1 MPATVTALRQ
11 AGPPKWAGPVIAWA
25 TMPVESLTFRLSAR
39 GRPAGR
45 LVLRSGERGRV
56 TLSEARMQLQ
66 GALGNTT
73 IVQTSRSHAARH
85 HSLSWREEKEGQG
98 DGRVFEVRFDPD
110 SGLVTASRGRQNS
123 ASIPYLLP
131 YRDPLSLLR
140 ELRAFAA
147 TEYRPDAP
155 LRIPMLGKEVVVA
168 RVVET
173 ELEVAGQRRRAKGF
187 LLHPGGSWVYVDA
200 AAPHTLLKLVQRL
213 DDQNLEALLV
223 DVAEEQS
230 MPGWEQSEPSESS
243 SGRGGRRRRPRRR
256 RSRGRG

>member
-1 MPATVTALRQ
+1 MR
-11 AGPPKWAGPVIAWA
+11 AGPVIAWS
-25 TMPVESLTFRLSAR
+25 TMPIESLTFRLSAR

-45 LVLRSGERGRV
+45 LLLRSGERGRV
-56 TLSEARMQLQ
+56 AMSEARMQLQ
-66 GALGNTT
+66 GALGNAT
-73 IVQTSRSHAARH
+73 IVQISRSHATRH

-147 TEYRPDAP
+147 EPTGEEP
-155 LRIPMLGKEVVVA
+155 LRIPMLGKDVVVA

-187 LLHPGGSWVYVDA
+187 LLHPGNSWVYVDTA
-200 AAPHTLLKLVQRL
+200 PPHTLLKLVQRL

-223 DVAEEQS
+223 DVGEEHS
-230 MPGWEQSEPSESS
+230 MPGLEQAEAQESS
-243 SGRGGRRRRPRRR
+243 SGRSGRRRRPRRR